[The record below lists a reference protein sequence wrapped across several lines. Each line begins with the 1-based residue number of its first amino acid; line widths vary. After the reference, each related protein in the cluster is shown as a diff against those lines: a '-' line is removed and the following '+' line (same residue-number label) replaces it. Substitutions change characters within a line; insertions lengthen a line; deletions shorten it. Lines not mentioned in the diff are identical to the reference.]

1 MMVPVKITEI
11 EQKEGEIAGAEISA
25 RALESCPHAQLGLEP
40 ELFPSCLT
48 KPISALLTP
57 PRVKRRPRVRKS
69 QDKGRTPPVIYPPGL
84 CCMGPRVGLAE
95 KRLLTLSVPMAS
107 ICPGPLLM
115 LFTPPVLLKVAKV
128 CSKPCFIIIAQHVKT
143 LQQFTPN
150 STGACKAQ
158 GKGRR
163 TDTLTPLF

>member
-1 MMVPVKITEI
+1 MPVKITEI

-48 KPISALLTP
+48 KPVSALLTP

-69 QDKGRTPPVIYPPGL
+69 QDKGRTPPVMYLPGL

-128 CSKPCFIIIAQHVKT
+128 CSKPCYHYSTTCENSSV
-143 LQQFTPN
+143 QQFTPN